1 MAILEKGVT
10 GQIGVAVFEEDFIN
24 QTNIT
29 VTHNLNKTLMIQV
42 LNSSGEYIT
51 SGVDIDI
58 ISSNQFSVSATAPVS
73 GTVIYF

>member
-10 GQIGVAVFEEDFIN
+10 GQIGVAVFEESFVD

-51 SGVDIDI
+51 SGVDIDV
-58 ISSNQFSVSATAPVS
+58 ISSNQFTVSAATSFS

>member
-10 GQIGVAVFEEDFIN
+10 GQIGVAVFEEAFIN

-42 LNSSGEYIT
+42 LNSGGEYIT
-51 SGVDIDI
+51 SGVDIDV
-58 ISSNQFSVSATAPVS
+58 ISSNQFIVSAATPFS
-73 GTVIYF
+73 GTIIYF

>member
-10 GQIGVAVFEEDFIN
+10 GQIGVAVFEEAFIN

-51 SGVDIDI
+51 SGVDIDV
-58 ISSNQFSVSATAPVS
+58 ISSNQFTVSAATPFS